1 MCSNSQSAAE
11 AADEE
16 EEEPSAVLNSVV
28 NLSEDIRR
36 RMDAELEAAMA
47 GDSGDDD
54 DDDDA
59 GDSLFGDFEG
69 DDDELEGEGGEDEAE
84 AEPADLAS
92 LQVGQAVAGHKRTS
106 SAADEQQ
113 SGGIQA
119 KRAKG
124 SAEGS
129 GEFSY
134 ENILKQFRG
143 SKKPRARQI
152 AADYEDEPSI
162 GIDDELATHDDDPS
176 DDDEGNDD
184 DDDDDSDDDN
194 LLGALLD

>member
-1 MCSNSQSAAE
+1 MCRDGRSAAE
-11 AADEE
+11 DADE
-16 EEEPSAVLNSVV
+16 EEEPSAVLDSVV
-28 NLSEDIRR
+28 NLREDIRR
-36 RMDAELEAAMA
+36 RMDAELEEAMA

-59 GDSLFGDFEG
+59 GNSLFGDFEG
-69 DDDELEGEGGEDEAE
+69 DDDEPEDEEAANEAE
-84 AEPADLAS
+84 AEPADPAS
-92 LQVGQAVAGHKRTS
+92 LQVGQAIAGHKRTS
-106 SAADEQQ
+106 SAADGQQ

-124 SAEGS
+124 SAEDS

-152 AADYEDEPSI
+152 AADDEDESNI
-162 GIDDELATHDDDPS
+162 GIDDELATHDDPS
-176 DDDEGNDD
+176 DDDEGSDGNDD
-184 DDDDDSDDDN
+184 NDSDDGN